1 MPMRTRAPSSATTCT
16 RCPPRFPRASAP
28 RRCSRRGTRRSTS
41 RRSTTCALARRCATA
56 ATSTPP
62 AKSCRSTA
70 ASGSWMNPMSFPAS
84 ATEPRIDA
92 RVSELIA
99 AGSLEIA
106 PRELHRAREVGTL
119 LPSGSCVYIPSLPGL
134 PLARTLEAIAAVREA
149 GLDPVP
155 HVSARRILNREEFR
169 EFLRQASNQYG
180 VHRVL
185 LLGGDEPRSK
195 GPYGD
200 SLQILEEGLLA
211 ECGVREIGVAGY
223 PEGHP
228 RIPLNALEK
237 ALARKLELAAAQS
250 IGVYVLTQFS
260 FAPARVVDYC
270 ATLARLWPNLPVY
283 VGIAGP
289 TDPAALLRYAQRCG
303 VSVSLRALRNLGS
316 GIAQLVTN
324 TDPRDHLSAVAR
336 YTKREPSNVVGVHL
350 YSFGGA
356 VRTAAWMSERL

>member
-1 MPMRTRAPSSATTCT
+1 MSS
-16 RCPPRFPRASAP
+16 PVSAID
-28 RRCSRRGTRRSTS
+28 GGLTRRITD
-41 RRSTTCALARRCATA
+41 LV
-56 ATSTPP
+56 
-62 AKSCRSTA
+62 
-70 ASGSWMNPMSFPAS
+70 ASGS
-84 ATEPRIDA
+84 
-92 RVSELIA
+92 V
-99 AGSLEIA
+99 EIS
-106 PRELHRAREVGTL
+106 PRELHRLPQVGAL
-119 LPSGSCVYIPSLPGL
+119 LPAGSCVYVPSLPGL
-134 PLARTLEAIAAVREA
+134 PLTRTLEAVAAIRAA

-155 HVSARRILNREEFR
+155 HVSARRILNRDEFR
-169 EFLRQASNQYG
+169 DFLKRAASEHG

-185 LLGGDEPRSK
+185 LLGGDEPKPK
-195 GPYGD
+195 GPFVD

-237 ALARKLELAAAQS
+237 ALERKLEMAKKQS
-250 IGVYVLTQFS
+250 IGAYLVTQFS

-270 ATLARLWPNLPVY
+270 TTVGRMHPDLPIY

-303 VSVSLRALRNLGS
+303 VSTSLRALRTLGT

-324 TDPRDHLSAVAR
+324 TDPRDQLTSIAR
-336 YTKREPSNVVGVHL
+336 YTLKREQSNVVGVHL

-356 VRTAAWMSERL
+356 VRTATWMRELL